1 MRPCA
6 IRHNPTFPV
15 ATSYTIGSSGVFFC
29 LISYPTASI
38 LQYWLART
46 QRNCLLL
53 AQCCDSVPS
62 AVLVS
67 VCTSSC
73 LYISLWVKIGRVE
86 VLKWSYQAVADR
98 FEIPTAGH
106 HRRLVT
112 TEPGRTEILYL
123 TTEQSLKY
131 PSRLRPCGDP
141 HQSAQLSDDLASL
154 ETRSSINWKPAAY
167 PGWSSSSF
175 QPLKW

>member
-73 LYISLWVKIGRVE
+73 LYISLRVKIGRVE

-112 TEPGRTEILYL
+112 TEPGRFWRNTLFDNRTIVEVPEPSAPLRRSTPKRSIIRWFGVAGD
-123 TTEQSLKY
+123 SLV
-131 PSRLRPCGDP
+131 D
-141 HQSAQLSDDLASL
+141 
-154 ETRSSINWKPAAY
+154 
-167 PGWSSSSF
+167 
-175 QPLKW
+175 